1 MLSGYKIYYKEGST
15 PQTGLIS
22 SQNYSIIVLKDTSSF
37 LSYTIEGLTAGNS
50 YIIHIQAFSEQPNN
64 TDLLGD
70 VNEEIVININ
80 TMIRVPNVDDQTST
94 GISTI
99 RTLLPVTDNFA
110 SAAGMDNI
118 TYVLCNYNKI

>member
-22 SQNYSIIVLKDTSSF
+22 SETYSTTVLKNTSSF
-37 LSYTIEGLTAGNS
+37 LSYSIKGLTAGNS
-50 YIIHIQAFSEQPNN
+50 YLIHVQAFSEQSNN
-64 TDLLGD
+64 IELLGD
-70 VNEEIVININ
+70 VNEEIVIKIN

-99 RTLLPVTDNFA
+99 RTLLPIPDDFA
-110 SAAGMDNI
+110 SAAGMNNI
-118 TYVLCNYNKI
+118 M